1 MAPAEAH
8 PLTST
13 ISLTALGI
21 SQAHAPTAEET
32 ALLATLPVGSA
43 VLIGIDGQFKGARFL
58 LTPDAAD
65 DGGVVPTIAGRSPE
79 SDIYLDD
86 VTVSR
91 RHALFIPNAGSF
103 ILTDADSLNG
113 TYVNGDRVD
122 EAYLKN
128 GDEIHIGKFHFAFY
142 QGQGK

>member
-1 MAPAEAH
+1 MSHHEAH
-8 PLTST
+8 PATTT
-13 ISLTALGI
+13 IPLSI
-21 SQAHAPTAEET
+21 SDIASSHNPTDDE
-32 ALLATLPVGSA
+32 LSVIATLPGGSA

-58 LTPDAAD
+58 LTAD
-65 DGGVVPTIAGRSPE
+65 SDESGAVEPIIAGRSPE

-128 GDEIHIGKFHFAFY
+128 GDEVHIGKFHFAFY
-142 QGQGK
+142 LGTGR